1 MFLLFE
7 FVCGFPPSCLK
18 VVGWWWWWVVGGGG
32 GLQHFS
38 VSPSPLLVLVLV
50 LVLFGTWSLTI
61 LVCLLIING
70 CRHFLLYPFHLTD
83 TPYNC
88 ILPVIGYNY

>member
-1 MFLLFE
+1 MLLD
-7 FVCGFPPSCLK
+7 VM
-18 VVGWWWWWVVGGGG
+18 GGG

-83 TPYNC
+83 TPSNC
-88 ILPVIGYNY
+88 ILPLIIIINKSMTKFLNQMLS